1 MNHQNRDRYM
11 DEVEAMVDRIA
22 APYKKEIKELQYK
35 FSIAKE
41 ARRELA
47 ALFKDP
53 KQPTTEEA
61 IAITHL
67 KNPADADCI
76 RKAMVILNMLG

>member
-1 MNHQNRDRYM
+1 MNEVDRIM
-11 DEVEAMVDRIA
+11 DEVEANQNRILKA
-22 APYKKEIKELQYK
+22 HKKEIKELQYK
-35 FSIAKE
+35 LSIAKE
-41 ARRELA
+41 ARYELA